1 MAPRQRQIDPIR
13 QQRPRSWRSR
23 ESIGRS
29 VDPGGREVRSMKNMK
44 WTVWLMPALM
54 CGAAVAGIVASPN
67 IEDVPNFLEATVP
80 KEFGKWT
87 ALKEPA
93 QIVDP
98 ATQETL
104 RKIYKETLSRT
115 YVNEGGERVMLSLA
129 RSGNQI
135 GIQQAHIPD
144 VCYPAQGFK
153 TSGIEDGELPTP
165 YGSIPVTRLTATMGS
180 RHEPITYWLTMG
192 DQVVKDRW
200 DKRLVQVRTF
210 LTGGSPGGLLFR
222 VSSIDRDSPR
232 AFAIQQKFV
241 ADMMAS
247 VSPEARRKL
256 GGLRPPI

>member
-1 MAPRQRQIDPIR
+1 
-13 QQRPRSWRSR
+13 
-23 ESIGRS
+23 
-29 VDPGGREVRSMKNMK
+29 MKNMK
-44 WTVWLMPALM
+44 WTAWLMPALM
-54 CGAAVAGIVASPN
+54 CGAAVAGITARPD
-67 IEDVPNFLEATVP
+67 ITEVPNFLEATVP
-80 KEFGKWT
+80 STFGTWT
-87 ALKEPA
+87 TLQEPA

-98 ATQETL
+98 ATKQTL
-104 RKIYKETLSRT
+104 ERIYREVLSRT
-115 YVNEGGERVMLSLA
+115 YVNEGGDRIMLSMA

-144 VCYPAQGFK
+144 VCYPAQGFQ
-153 TSGIEDGELPTP
+153 TRGIEDGELPTP

-192 DQVVKDRW
+192 DQVVKTRW
-200 DKRLVQVRTF
+200 DKRIVQARTY

-256 GGLRPPI
+256 AGLRPPI